1 MNPSRFLSRIRS
13 GALALGLLS
22 AGTVLAQ
29 APAVTNAPPA
39 AAPAAAAP
47 AVKPV
52 PSDAPAPAALAKP
65 ADFDLRRTFVDGG
78 PLMYP
83 LAGLS
88 VIGVTFVLYFFA
100 MLNQRR
106 IAPPEFVKDLLM
118 MLTYHRYAEARK
130 ACEKNRSPAAT
141 IALSGLDYLERSDDP
156 NPDMVQEIIQA
167 EGARQATIM
176 QNLISYLMDIAT
188 IAPMVGLLGTTV
200 GMLQS
205 FDTIKQNVSA
215 ANPQMLVEGLSV
227 ALITTVGGLVVGIP
241 AMAFHSY
248 FRNRT
253 NRLIANLEVVSTEF
267 LSVLTKKA

>member
-1 MNPSRFLSRIRS
+1 MNPSRPTSWFRPCV
-13 GALALGLLS
+13 LALVLS
-22 AGTVLAQ
+22 SPLAAIAQ
-29 APAVTNAPPA
+29 APSTNAPPA
-39 AAPAAAAP
+39 AAPAPAAP
-47 AVKPV
+47 AAAKPA
-52 PSDAPAPAALAKP
+52 APAPGKP
-65 ADFDLRRTFVDGG
+65 GDKPSEFNLRRTFVDGG

-88 VIGVTFVLYFFA
+88 VLGVSFVLYFFA

-141 IALSGLDYLERSDDP
+141 IALSGLDYLERSDEP
-156 NPDMVQEIIQA
+156 NPAMVQEIIEA

>member
-1 MNPSRFLSRIRS
+1 MNPSRPTSWFRPCVLAFALSGPLVS
-13 GALALGLLS
+13 
-22 AGTVLAQ
+22 LAQ
-29 APAVTNAPPA
+29 APAATNAPPVVA
-39 AAPAAAAP
+39 AASPAAAT
-47 AVKPV
+47 
-52 PSDAPAPAALAKP
+52 PAAPGKP
-65 ADFDLRRTFVDGG
+65 ADKPSEFNLRRTFVDGG

-88 VIGVTFVLYFFA
+88 VMGVSFVLYFFV

-156 NPDMVQEIIQA
+156 NPAMVQEIIEA
-167 EGARQATIM
+167 EGARQSTIM